1 MSLKHSKL
9 ILYIIYIYIFIFI
22 SCESEPDIQPPQ
34 DENLLL
40 EDYESSYNI
49 IQGEIFDKYCISCHI
64 AGNTYAGE
72 SGLILTAD
80 ISYESLIN
88 VIPNNEYAAGDGLFR
103 VSSAGGIQGTN
114 KSFLIEKINAPNMD
128 HFYDDHE
135 EYGSI
140 MPIGPL
146 YLTNGQIDFIWDWIS
161 EGAPG
166 IGHVAN
172 IAFFDNIERYD
183 PEFTPLEIP
192 NNGIQIHLGPFE
204 AAPQQETEFFYYSE
218 LNINEVKYINR
229 VEIEMRSGS
238 HHFILY
244 TYPEDFWIA
253 IEDSTE
259 RHLRNPDGSYNE
271 SVLSIMAYQVFF
283 TGTQWSQLDVTFPVG
298 VALRIPPNTAIDQN
312 PHYLNYSDDIIQ
324 GEVFTNLH
332 FADAEPEHVAEILQL
347 NVIEE
352 LSLPPGDTTTI
363 EKTFMFEDIL
373 IENGLDPLSITT
385 IDKINIFQLFSHAHE
400 KMLVFEVFFIDN
412 NPTTTD
418 SLIYYNDDCEHPPIN
433 YYGEGY
439 LYDAIELFSEE
450 GLKLRATYY
459 NWTDEALDF
468 GFLSTDEMMILFGYF
483 YIQ

>member
-1 MSLKHSKL
+1 MSIKNSKL
-9 ILYIIYIYIFIFI
+9 ILYILYIYMFIFV
-22 SCESEPDIQPPQ
+22 SCESEPDIRPPE
-34 DENLLL
+34 DEEMLL
-40 EDYESSYNI
+40 EDYGSSYNI
-49 IQGEIFDKYCISCHI
+49 IQGEVFDKHCISCHI
-64 AGNTYAGE
+64 AGNTYAAE

-88 VIPNNEYAAGDGLFR
+88 VTPNNEDAAGDGLFR

-128 HFYDDHE
+128 HFYDDHD

-161 EGAPG
+161 EGAPDT
-166 IGHVAN
+166 GHVAN
-172 IAFFDNIERYD
+172 LAFLDNIERYD
-183 PEFTPLEIP
+183 PEFTPLESP
-192 NNGIQIHLGPFE
+192 DNGIQIHLGPFE
-204 AAPQQETEFFYYSE
+204 VETQQETEFFYYSE

-244 TYPEDFWIA
+244 TYPEDFWIS

-271 SVLSIMAYQVFF
+271 SVLSIMAHQVFF
-283 TGTQWSQLDVTFPVG
+283 TGTQWPQLDVTFPAG

-332 FADAEPEHVAEILQL
+332 FADTEPEHVAEILQL
-347 NVIEE
+347 NIIEE
-352 LSLPPGDTTTI
+352 LFLQPNDTTTI

-373 IENGLDPLSITT
+373 IENGLDSLSITT

-412 NPTTTD
+412 DPTTTD
-418 SLIYYNDDCEHPPIN
+418 SLIYYNDDWEHPPIN

-483 YIQ
+483 YTQ

>member
-1 MSLKHSKL
+1 
-9 ILYIIYIYIFIFI
+9 
-22 SCESEPDIQPPQ
+22 
-34 DENLLL
+34 
-40 EDYESSYNI
+40 
-49 IQGEIFDKYCISCHI
+49 
-64 AGNTYAGE
+64 
-72 SGLILTAD
+72 
-80 ISYESLIN
+80 
-88 VIPNNEYAAGDGLFR
+88 
-103 VSSAGGIQGTN
+103 
-114 KSFLIEKINAPNMD
+114 
-128 HFYDDHE
+128 
-135 EYGSI
+135 
-140 MPIGPL
+140 
-146 YLTNGQIDFIWDWIS
+146 
-161 EGAPG
+161 
-166 IGHVAN
+166 
-172 IAFFDNIERYD
+172 
-183 PEFTPLEIP
+183 
-192 NNGIQIHLGPFE
+192 
-204 AAPQQETEFFYYSE
+204 
-218 LNINEVKYINR
+218 
-229 VEIEMRSGS
+229 MRSGS

-253 IEDSTE
+253 IENSTE

-283 TGTQWSQLDVTFPVG
+283 TGTQWPQLDVTFPVG

-332 FADAEPEHVAEILQL
+332 FAETEPEHVAEILQL

-373 IENGLDPLSITT
+373 IENGLDPLSSTT

-418 SLIYYNDDCEHPPIN
+418 SLIYYNDDWEHPPIN